1 MTLKIF
7 SRLVMQVTS
16 LAEGQPTHSQ
26 NLMCISDSGLNKGE
40 RQGNRKIEYQKADII
55 SKMPMIVLQEQWR
68 QTKELLIGHL
78 TVMMVNYNPS

>member
-1 MTLKIF
+1 MTLNMF

-16 LAEGQPTHSQ
+16 LAEGQLTRSQ
-26 NLMCISDSGLNKGE
+26 NLMCISDLGLTKGE

-68 QTKELLIGHL
+68 QTKELLLAIL
-78 TVMMVNYNPS
+78 L